1 MLWNDEAHKLKF
13 ESALNRTPPGKPKTR
28 NKELTCGYRKMT
40 YFMREIQAEI
50 QRIQDDFNRTLFH
63 IVKNNDFIY
72 EDLESSRRPETLLPV
87 NQTIQYLDE
96 LKSVADEFQARTAK
110 SGEKIHE
117 LAEISDQSLRVYRE
131 NTIHLIVSIQARF
144 SELSDEESRR
154 THDQLST
161 LLGNLSSLS

>member
-1 MLWNDEAHKLKF
+1 MF
-13 ESALNRTPPGKPKTR
+13 GFGKKKQKDLCR
-28 NKELTCGYRKMT
+28 QMT
-40 YFMREIQAEI
+40 DLMKEIQTEI

-63 IVKNNDFIY
+63 IVKHNGFIY
-72 EDLESSRRPETLLPV
+72 DDLESSRRPETLLPV

-110 SGEKIHE
+110 SSEKIHE

-131 NTIHLIVSIQARF
+131 NTIHLIVSIQARL

>member
-1 MLWNDEAHKLKF
+1 
-13 ESALNRTPPGKPKTR
+13 
-28 NKELTCGYRKMT
+28 MT
-40 YFMREIQAEI
+40 YFMKEIQAEI

-96 LKSVADEFQARTAK
+96 LKSVAHEFQARTTK
-110 SGEKIHE
+110 SSEKIHE

-131 NTIHLIVSIQARF
+131 NTIHLIVSIQARL